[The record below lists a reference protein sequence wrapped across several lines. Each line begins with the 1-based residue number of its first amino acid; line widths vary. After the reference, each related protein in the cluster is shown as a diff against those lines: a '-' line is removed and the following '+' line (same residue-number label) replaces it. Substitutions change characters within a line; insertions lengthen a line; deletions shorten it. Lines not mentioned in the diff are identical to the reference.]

1 MNKYIVFKSDFRK
14 VDNIDEWTSFSDIGK
29 IFNNKVLTMDEY
41 LLIENKYLKFIEDLL
56 NECNVKQLTIKSIEF
71 IEKTNWKKGQK
82 LNNKEII
89 KICKDSLRE
98 KCWVYLK
105 SKNLNISFGY
115 DYYLFIETSYDYD
128 DIKSIISFNGLYIN
142 NYYEHINSK
151 QKTSQINDFNEYL
164 GFGIYENF
172 YKLTNRKTS
181 YIISFYNEGYNDV
194 ENCDCYYCILEEIRR
209 RLFKKKYDETI
220 YDNDNINNLKENFIN
235 EFNNI
240 YNTNFKIEDLKV
252 IERKKV
258 IKIFYRKSNN
268 RFTCI
273 DITYEEHNGIY
284 YFSMNKKINFKC
296 ESLNKLLEV
305 ISEHINSSKKI
316 KKNNIK
322 TIFNYQN
329 EIL

>member
-41 LLIENKYLKFIEDLL
+41 LLTENKYLKFIEDLL
-56 NECNVKQLTIKSIEF
+56 NESNVKQLTIKSIEF
-71 IEKTNWKKGQK
+71 IEKINWKKGQK

-151 QKTSQINDFNEYL
+151 QKTSQMNGFN
-164 GFGIYENF
+164 I
-172 YKLTNRKTS
+172 
-181 YIISFYNEGYNDV
+181 
-194 ENCDCYYCILEEIRR
+194 CY
-209 RLFKKKYDETI
+209 
-220 YDNDNINNLKENFIN
+220 
-235 EFNNI
+235 
-240 YNTNFKIEDLKV
+240 
-252 IERKKV
+252 
-258 IKIFYRKSNN
+258 
-268 RFTCI
+268 RFFRC
-273 DITYEEHNGIY
+273 
-284 YFSMNKKINFKC
+284 
-296 ESLNKLLEV
+296 
-305 ISEHINSSKKI
+305 
-316 KKNNIK
+316 
-322 TIFNYQN
+322 
-329 EIL
+329 

>member
-71 IEKTNWKKGQK
+71 IEKINWKKGQK

-151 QKTSQINDFNEYL
+151 QKTSQMNGFNEYL

-220 YDNDNINNLKENFIN
+220 EKIS
-235 EFNNI
+235 I
-240 YNTNFKIEDLKV
+240 YLPK
-252 IERKKV
+252 
-258 IKIFYRKSNN
+258 
-268 RFTCI
+268 
-273 DITYEEHNGIY
+273 
-284 YFSMNKKINFKC
+284 
-296 ESLNKLLEV
+296 
-305 ISEHINSSKKI
+305 
-316 KKNNIK
+316 
-322 TIFNYQN
+322 
-329 EIL
+329 